1 LFSLNLT
8 THIMFGILVGALL
21 FGRPEIA
28 LMVGVGSAIPDLDRE
43 YGFFSKEAFRLR
55 QIHRALFHNFLFI
68 GIVYL
73 INPFIGLGAFLHSFL
88 DSFTTTRD
96 RGVEWLFPFTRM
108 VTKAVYDSDGNKLP
122 VDPQHKHRIYFLS
135 NDLPGLTHRTTK
147 DIKPG
152 EVPVPNRRTYGP
164 ALSGKF
170 LDRCIFFGSIAL
182 FLLISLFSVL
192 GLRQFINFNVNS
204 ATFSLTIPFLIGS
217 VGVFLNFLVGELDR
231 KKLVK
236 TKTDRPYKFS
246 FFLSFGII
254 VFAIILGGFM
264 NPLALNTTLSALPYV
279 AVGVVV
285 FVLVAVGV
293 LIYST
298 RGFSLDSKKEPLIV

>member
-1 LFSLNLT
+1 MNLS
-8 THIMFGILVGALL
+8 THIMFGILVGALF

-28 LMVGVGSAIPDLDRE
+28 LMIGVGSVIPDLDRE
-43 YGFFSKEAFRLR
+43 YGFFSKESFRLH
-55 QIHRALFHNFLFI
+55 QIHRALFHNLLFI

-73 INPFIGLGAFLHSFL
+73 INPFFGIGAFLHSFL

-96 RGVEWLFPFTRM
+96 RGVEWLYPFSRI

-122 VDPQHKHRIYFLS
+122 LDPKHKIYFLS
-135 NDLPGLTHRTTK
+135 NDLPGLTRRTTK

-170 LDRCIFFGSIAL
+170 LDRCIFFGSIGL
-182 FLLISLFSVL
+182 VLLMVLISAL
-192 GLRQFINFNVNS
+192 GLQQFIDLSVHKE
-204 ATFSLTIPFLIGS
+204 ALSLIIPLIVGS
-217 VGVFLNFLVGELDR
+217 VGVFLNFFVGELDR

-236 TKTDRPYKFS
+236 TKSDRPYKFS
-246 FFLSFGII
+246 FFVSVGIMI
-254 VFAIILGGFM
+254 FAIILGCIL
-264 NPLALNTTLSALPYV
+264 NPQSVDAMLGNLPYI
-279 AVGVVV
+279 AAGVVV
-285 FVLVAVGV
+285 FVLVSWGV

-298 RGFSLDSKKEPLIV
+298 RGFSVDSKKEPLIV

>member
-1 LFSLNLT
+1 
-8 THIMFGILVGALL
+8 MFGILVGALF

-28 LMVGVGSAIPDLDRE
+28 LMVGVGSVIPDLDRE
-43 YGFFSKEAFRLR
+43 YGFFSKESFRRR

-73 INPFIGLGAFLHSFL
+73 INPFFGIGTFLHSFL

-96 RGVEWLFPFTRM
+96 RGVEWLYPFSRM
-108 VTKAVYDSDGNKLP
+108 VTKAVYDSDGNKLLL
-122 VDPQHKHRIYFLS
+122 DPKHKIYFLS
-135 NDLPGLTHRTTK
+135 NDMPGLTRKTTK

-170 LDRCIFFGSIAL
+170 LDRCIFFGSMAL
-182 FLLISLFSVL
+182 VLLMLLFSVL
-192 GLRQFINFNVNS
+192 GLQQFIDLSTPKETLSF
-204 ATFSLTIPFLIGS
+204 AIPLLIGS
-217 VGVFLNFLVGELDR
+217 VGVFLNFIVGELDR

-236 TKTDRPYKFS
+236 TKSDRPYKFS
-246 FFLSFGII
+246 FILSIGII
-254 VFAIILGGFM
+254 IFAIVLGGIM
-264 NPLALNTTLSALPYV
+264 NPEALATMLSKIPYIAAGAIIFALV
-279 AVGVVV
+279 S
-285 FVLVAVGV
+285 LGV

-298 RGFSLDSKKEPLIV
+298 RGFSVNSKKEPLIV

>member
-1 LFSLNLT
+1 MNLS
-8 THIMFGILVGALL
+8 THIMCGILVGALL
-21 FGRPEIA
+21 FGKPEIA

-43 YGFFSKEAFRLR
+43 YGFFSKESFRIR

-73 INPFIGLGAFLHSFL
+73 INPFFGIGAFLHSFL

-96 RGVEWLFPFTRM
+96 RGVEWLYPFSRM
-108 VTKAVYDSDGNKLP
+108 VTKAVYNSDGNKLP
-122 VDPQHKHRIYFLS
+122 LDSRHKIYFLQ
-135 NDLPGLTHRTTK
+135 NDLPGLTRRTTK

-170 LDRCIFFGSIAL
+170 LDRCIFFGSVAI
-182 FLLISLFSVL
+182 FLLLLLFSVL
-192 GLRQFINFNVNS
+192 GLKQFIDVGVQRV
-204 ATFSLTIPFLIGS
+204 SLSLIIPLLVGS

-246 FFLSFGII
+246 FALSVGIMILGIILGGVMNPEAVGVTLSGLPYIAAGII
-254 VFAIILGGFM
+254 VF
-264 NPLALNTTLSALPYV
+264 TLVS
-279 AVGVVV
+279 
-285 FVLVAVGV
+285 VGV

-298 RGFSLDSKKEPLIV
+298 RGFSVESKKEPLIV

>member
-1 LFSLNLT
+1 MNLS
-8 THIMFGILVGALL
+8 THVMFGILVGALL
-21 FGRPEIA
+21 FGKPEIA
-28 LMVGVGSAIPDLDRE
+28 LMVGVGSTIPDLDRE
-43 YGFFSKEAFRLR
+43 YGFFSKESFRLR

-73 INPFIGLGAFLHSFL
+73 INPFFGIGAFLHSFL

-96 RGVEWLFPFTRM
+96 RGVEWLYPFTRM
-108 VTKAVYDSDGNKLP
+108 VTQAVYDSDGNRLP
-122 VDPQHKHRIYFLS
+122 VDPKHKHRIYFLQ
-135 NDLPGLTHRTTK
+135 NDLPGLTRRTTK

-182 FLLISLFSVL
+182 VLLMLLFSVV
-192 GLRQFINFNVNS
+192 GLRQFIDFSMQNV
-204 ATFSLTIPFLIGS
+204 TLSLTIPLLVGSIGI
-217 VGVFLNFLVGELDR
+217 FMNFLVGELDR

-246 FFLSFGII
+246 FILSFGII
-254 VFAIILGGFM
+254 IFAIVLGGIM
-264 NPLALNTTLSALPYV
+264 NPEAVVAALSIMPYI
-279 AVGVVV
+279 AAGVVV
-285 FVLVAVGV
+285 FVLVALGILV
-293 LIYST
+293 YST